1 MWLIPLTMVALAV
14 ASVMTWM
21 AWRVIRE
28 ERERSEAR
36 IAALATEIGAI
47 ADPLMTMTPA
57 EKTAMHIAPVA
68 VADLSATPLGD
79 AIDRDGNEMF
89 SAAARPPRRGG
100 RWVAAACS
108 GALVLGLAIATVVAV
123 SLRSHPREA
132 SAASASAVEATQPLE
147 LVSLHHERAA
157 EHLVIKGLVRNPAG
171 GTPLN
176 RVSAV
181 VFLFD
186 REGAFL
192 TSGRALVDFLTLAPG
207 EESPFVVEIPAAGSV
222 GRYRV
227 SFRNADGSVL
237 PHVDRRSTSGTSDKP
252 ALTPRSAAV
261 LAR

>member
-1 MWLIPLTMVALAV
+1 MWLILLTIVALAV
-14 ASVMTWM
+14 AGVMTWM

-36 IAALATEIGAI
+36 IAALAAAIGAI
-47 ADPLMTMTPA
+47 ADPLLTTTPP
-57 EKTAMHIAPVA
+57 EKTATHTAPVA
-68 VADLSATPLGD
+68 VADLSATPLAD
-79 AIDRDGNEMF
+79 MIDRDGAEMF

-100 RWVAAACS
+100 RWVAAAFS
-108 GALVLGLAIATVVAV
+108 GALVFGLAIATIVAV

-132 SAASASAVEATQPLE
+132 SAASASAVQAVQPLE
-147 LVSLHHERAA
+147 LVSLHHERTA

-171 GTPLN
+171 GTSVN

-192 TSGRALVDFLTLAPG
+192 TSGRALVDFLTLTPG
-207 EESPFVVEIPAAGSV
+207 DESPFVVEFPAAGSV

-227 SFRNADGSVL
+227 SFRYADGSVL

-252 ALTPRSAAV
+252 ALTSRSAV
-261 LAR
+261 RPRG